1 MRGKRF
7 RDFLYSHKKSVVV
20 ASIIAFL
27 VLVLTISFSFAA
39 STAVRSIILQSRNT
53 NYNSQDAGSWQ
64 VEKSAK
70 WIARGKARVTFD
82 VDTVLKTDNRYTDVI
97 FVLDTSASMLGSKIE
112 RVKEDTSELIS
123 TLLSNSNNRA
133 ALITFNSASDIVV
146 NLTNDEDTLL
156 NEVNGLVLGNNTN
169 YYQALVNVDHILQ
182 EYETEDGRDMIVL
195 FLTDGFPTTDTPNE
209 VAQYQYLKSEY
220 PYISVHGIQYE
231 MGSEILDSIKNIS
244 DVQFIATEESL
255 NNVLFDASVIPV
267 TYEKYQIIDY
277 IDDEYFTLESE
288 NDITVSQGSIQLENE
303 NGRQKITWTLD
314 GLRSGDSPKLTM
326 DLQLKDEYLG
336 SGGYYSTNSEEQV
349 ISSIDNSNEDVSS
362 TNSPILA
369 ENFMATYEA
378 NAPDGCRVINVPA
391 ITHFSVFDT
400 VEISKQEP
408 VCDGYEFKGW
418 ELVTDGV
425 TFVGDEYFIGPEKNV
440 TFRATWGKVGISKS
454 MEGTVS
460 TMGDP
465 IMKRYVSNTSSDYHS
480 SEYRTL
486 ITSVVTKNNMD
497 VPITAIE
504 SWDVS
509 DAGDGSVIAY
519 IEDDGTG
526 NGTYKVTIGAQG
538 DIIANQDMS
547 YLFYG
552 CTNLISVNLLR
563 LDLSNVTDMSS
574 LFNRCSSLISMN
586 FSNLNLSSIETMENL
601 FNQCSNLTSVYFTN
615 VDTSNVTNMRWMFGS
630 CSSLTRLDLSQL
642 ETSSVTN
649 MYGMFYNCQDLSDL
663 NISNFDTSNV
673 ENFGWMFSDC
683 SSLTSLDLRHFDTSS
698 ATYMGN
704 MFQRCVN
711 LVSVDVSS
719 FDTSNVTSMRCMFVA
734 CRALRNLDLSNF
746 DTSKVEDMEEM
757 FAQCSS
763 LTTLN
768 LTKAEFSSVTNYNR
782 FVYKISTSSYLTI
795 TVKDSTASNWI
806 RMRFDEVGLYGN
818 YSIVIA

>member
-391 ITHFSVFDT
+391 ITHFSVF
-400 VEISKQEP
+400 E
-408 VCDGYEFKGW
+408 
-418 ELVTDGV
+418 
-425 TFVGDEYFIGPEKNV
+425 
-440 TFRATWGKVGISKS
+440 S
-454 MEGTVS
+454 M
-460 TMGDP
+460 
-465 IMKRYVSNTSSDYHS
+465 Y
-480 SEYRTL
+480 
-486 ITSVVTKNNMD
+486 
-497 VPITAIE
+497 A
-504 SWDVS
+504 
-509 DAGDGSVIAY
+509 
-519 IEDDGTG
+519 
-526 NGTYKVTIGAQG
+526 
-538 DIIANQDMS
+538 
-547 YLFYG
+547 
-552 CTNLISVNLLR
+552 
-563 LDLSNVTDMSS
+563 
-574 LFNRCSSLISMN
+574 
-586 FSNLNLSSIETMENL
+586 
-601 FNQCSNLTSVYFTN
+601 
-615 VDTSNVTNMRWMFGS
+615 
-630 CSSLTRLDLSQL
+630 
-642 ETSSVTN
+642 
-649 MYGMFYNCQDLSDL
+649 
-663 NISNFDTSNV
+663 
-673 ENFGWMFSDC
+673 
-683 SSLTSLDLRHFDTSS
+683 
-698 ATYMGN
+698 
-704 MFQRCVN
+704 
-711 LVSVDVSS
+711 
-719 FDTSNVTSMRCMFVA
+719 
-734 CRALRNLDLSNF
+734 
-746 DTSKVEDMEEM
+746 
-757 FAQCSS
+757 
-763 LTTLN
+763 
-768 LTKAEFSSVTNYNR
+768 
-782 FVYKISTSSYLTI
+782 
-795 TVKDSTASNWI
+795 
-806 RMRFDEVGLYGN
+806 
-818 YSIVIA
+818 